1 MVDYKR
7 LLYALVILLL
17 YVPMVFL
24 GANVFFPKDDFHDK
38 RDLNCYDERKLIPV
52 GEIAPEQDAAVQE
65 CLDDQNEAWETARS
79 EKRQYDAWK
88 YLFIVLMNFVALA
101 VVLWVPLEHSVL
113 IGLFF
118 GAVFS
123 TFVATLVYFDT
134 KSRLGFTILVV
145 LFLLV
150 VTFIHKKGKDFL

>member
-1 MVDYKR
+1 MVDFKR

-38 RDLNCYDERKLIPV
+38 RDMNCYEERAPVPVTGEVDVKL
-52 GEIAPEQDAAVQE
+52 QN
-65 CLDDQNEAWETARS
+65 CLDDQNEEWETARK
-79 EKRQYDAWK
+79 EQRAYDAWK

-101 VVLWVPLEHSVL
+101 IILWVPLEQSIL

-118 GAVFS
+118 GATFA
-123 TFVATLVYFDT
+123 TFVATLVHFET
-134 KSRLGFTILVV
+134 KSRLGFSILVL
-145 LFLLV
+145 LFVLV
-150 VTFIHKKGKDFL
+150 VTFIHKKGKEFLK